1 MDECW
6 AHVRR
11 KAGWG
16 QLAMHAG
23 EAGQVGHASTGRES
37 LACARMGCGGF
48 TLAVW
53 SGFLWFPRCDTILA
67 LGTKSSALAWLLQ
80 THHPDQTAG
89 HLTLRGSQANS
100 GVASVGGNME
110 EQTSEA
116 HRVSC

>member
-16 QLAMHAG
+16 QLAVHAG

-37 LACARMGCGGF
+37 GLCTDG
-48 TLAVW
+48 LWWLHPSSLVW
-53 SGFLWFPRCDTILA
+53 ILWFPRCDTILA

-116 HRVSC
+116 HGVSC